1 MKYKTTYDHPELKQ
15 GLELQWNG
23 DDEKYY
29 SDVGFWS
36 ANQSQMN
43 YQLDQ
48 DFVTI
53 VQEPEFTKDQA
64 IAVANEAFGIY
75 FNQVGVT
82 YAIESST
89 GEHLL
94 FKEVITDLV
103 NQRKK

>member
-15 GLELQWNG
+15 GLEINWYE

-29 SDVGFWS
+29 TSVGHWS
-36 ANQSQMN
+36 ATQSQMN

-53 VQEPEFTKDQA
+53 VQEPEFTKDGVVD
-64 IAVANEAFGIY
+64 IASKAFNVYQRQGCKKPLN
-75 FNQVGVT
+75 FQ
-82 YAIESST
+82 
-89 GEHLL
+89 
-94 FKEVITDLV
+94 EVITDLV